1 MISATNPAGPRRR
14 ALLAM
19 PAAAAALLGGCSE
32 PAVRKVGAT
41 TRAASPDG
49 AALRATAG
57 RDSVRLLALYDAA
70 LAAHP
75 ALARLLEPLRDD
87 VARHAQAFGAQEH
100 PVSASPE
107 APTTAADTVAAL
119 ASAEKSLADARTTA
133 LLDAPP
139 ELARLLASVAAAG
152 AAHVTLLKEG

>member
-19 PAAAAALLGGCSE
+19 PAAAALLGGCSD
-32 PAVRKVGAT
+32 PAVRSVGAK
-41 TRAASPDG
+41 TRTASPG
-49 AALRATAG
+49 AAALRATAG
-57 RDSVRLLALYDAA
+57 RDSVRLLALYEAA
-70 LAAHP
+70 TAAHP
-75 ALARLLEPLRDD
+75 ALARRLEPLRAE
-87 VARHAQAFGAQEH
+87 VVRHAQAFGAQEH

-107 APTTAADTVAAL
+107 APTTAAETVAAL
-119 ASAEKSLADARTTA
+119 AAAEQALADARTTA

-152 AAHVTLLKEG
+152 AAHVLLLKEG

>member
-19 PAAAAALLGGCSE
+19 PAAAALLGGCSD
-32 PAVRKVGAT
+32 PAVRSVGAT
-41 TRAASPDG
+41 TRAASPG

-70 LAAHP
+70 TAAHP
-75 ALARLLEPLRDD
+75 ALARRLEPLRAE
-87 VARHAQAFGAQEH
+87 VARHAQAFGAQEQ

-107 APTTAADTVAAL
+107 APTAAAETVAAL
-119 ASAEKSLADARTTA
+119 AAAEQALADARTTA

-152 AAHVTLLKEG
+152 AAHVLLLKEG

>member
-1 MISATNPAGPRRR
+1 MISAMNPAGPRRR

-19 PAAAAALLGGCSE
+19 PAAAALLGGCSD
-32 PAVRKVGAT
+32 PAVRNVGAT
-41 TRAASPDG
+41 TSATSPGG

-75 ALARLLEPLRDD
+75 ALARRLEPLRAD
-87 VARHAQAFGAQEH
+87 VARHAQAFGAQQQ
-100 PVSASPE
+100 PVSASPQ
-107 APTTAADTVAAL
+107 APATAADTVAAL
-119 ASAEKSLADARTTA
+119 ASAEKSLADARTIA

>member
-19 PAAAAALLGGCSE
+19 PAAAALLGGCSD
-32 PAVRKVGAT
+32 PAVRSVSAR
-41 TRAASPDG
+41 TRAASPAG

-70 LAAHP
+70 IAAHP
-75 ALARLLEPLRDD
+75 ALARLLDPLRAD
-87 VARHAQAFGAQEH
+87 VARHAQAFGAQEQ

-107 APTTAADTVAAL
+107 APTTAGDAVAAL
-119 ASAEKSLADARTTA
+119 ASVEKSLADARTTA

-152 AAHVTLLKEG
+152 AAHVLLLKEG